1 MSSLKASVYK
11 PGVNNPDPETKT
23 KVRQNQVKHAGD
35 ETVLL
40 ISLTMTMIIS
50 VETIMSAREAAE
62 EIPVCKSDST
72 AAKANKE
79 LGKQC
84 HLVQIFSLI

>member
-40 ISLTMTMIIS
+40 ISLTMTMMIS
-50 VETIMSAREAAE
+50 AE
-62 EIPVCKSDST
+62 EIPVRKSDST